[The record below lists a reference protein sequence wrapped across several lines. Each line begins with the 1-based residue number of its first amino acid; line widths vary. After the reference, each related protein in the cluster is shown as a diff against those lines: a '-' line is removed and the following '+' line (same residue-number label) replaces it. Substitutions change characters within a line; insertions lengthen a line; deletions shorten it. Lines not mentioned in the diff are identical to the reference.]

1 MVVYQQYRT
10 VRFGLVLGIV
20 VLTVFLYISYY
31 TNPIEPLYTKQQHH
45 LAPSAAE
52 SLPLNAAA
60 LVSGGG
66 YDNFTSNAGNRSADK
81 FSVISTRN
89 ETKVDERPPPS
100 GKGCMAI
107 IYFVNGIVSQNS
119 SSAGDDAIESSAGRQ
134 SGVDQEIPVVVHQ
147 PSSSSYYAPP
157 VATGSQNSF
166 KESENEVRIP
176 SAGSLQ
182 GSVVRLTA
190 QGASAVENT
199 PPKTSASSANEGE
212 LYFTR
217 VNKNNVHKCL
227 STFSE

>member
-45 LAPSAAE
+45 LAPSAVE

-60 LVSGGG
+60 LVSGGA
-66 YDNFTSNAGNRSADK
+66 YDNFTSNAGNRSAEK

-100 GKGCMAI
+100 G
-107 IYFVNGIVSQNS
+107 
-119 SSAGDDAIESSAGRQ
+119 DDAIESSAGRQ
-134 SGVDQEIPVVVHQ
+134 SGVDQVIPVVVHQ
-147 PSSSSYYAPP
+147 PSSSSSYYAPP

-199 PPKTSASSANEGE
+199 PPKTSASSANE
-212 LYFTR
+212 
-217 VNKNNVHKCL
+217 
-227 STFSE
+227 